1 MTQAN
6 TIRAALVILTAL
18 ALNACWFPCAPA
30 IFGTVRDKTSGEK
43 IDSVK
48 IDVYEAGELLETVY
62 SDTTGFFQTGA
73 KPKSV
78 FMFSSCERGFRL
90 VFKKPGYIE
99 KIHAGTAPAVNII
112 IELEK

>member
-1 MTQAN
+1 MTQEN
-6 TIRAALVILTAL
+6 TIKTVLAIFIVL

-30 IFGTVRDKTSGEK
+30 ICGTVKDKTSGEK

-48 IDVYEAGELLETVY
+48 VDVYEAGELLETVY

-78 FMFSSCERGFRL
+78 FMFSSCEREFRL

-99 KIHAGTAPAVNII
+99 KIHAGTAPAVNIV